1 MNEIVPGAGGKAE
14 KGVSLDDKYTATEGK
29 VFMNGTQA
37 LVRLPM
43 VQMRRDRA
51 AGLNTGAF
59 ISGYRGSPVG
69 GYDFALF
76 QARRH
81 LKAHDIHF
89 QPGVNE
95 DLAAT
100 AVWGSQNAQLSPGVT
115 KDGVVGIWYGKGPGV
130 DRCGDVFKH
139 ANSFGTS
146 PHGGVL
152 AIAGDDHN
160 AKSST
165 VAHQSDH
172 AFMAAIMPM
181 LFPTSVHEFVELG
194 LLGIAMSRYAGLW
207 VGYKV
212 ISDTIET
219 TAVVD
224 LAGEQ
229 RQFLTPNDFEM
240 PPTGLNIRWPD
251 DRYAQ
256 DARLQE
262 YKAYAAIA
270 FARVNK
276 VDQIAIDSRKPRFG
290 IIASGKAYENVRE
303 ALRHMGID
311 EKTADRIGLRLYK
324 VRMPWPLEPEG
335 VRQFSEGLEEVLVIE
350 ERREVIEHQI
360 KQQLFNWRADVRPRI
375 VGKFD
380 DKDRHIL
387 SLHEEVT
394 TGVAVRAIASRLLN
408 FSLPADLKTRL
419 ESQLEHYQ
427 ERHRIRLEHKAPVT
441 RTPHFCAGC
450 PHNTSTKV
458 PDGSRAMAGIGCH
471 FMALWMNRNTET
483 YTHMGGEGVP
493 WMGTAPFTTEKHVFA
508 NIGDG
513 TYFHSGLMA
522 IRQSVAAGNNIT
534 YKVLYNDAVAMTG
547 GQHVDGQL
555 TVPQLSH
562 QLAAE
567 GVKEIW
573 LVSDEPDRYP
583 THDLAPGTKV
593 RGREYLDEVQRQLRE
608 VEGCT
613 AIIYDQTCAAEKRRR
628 RKRGTMVD
636 PDKRVFINPLVCEG
650 CGDCSVQS
658 NCIAVEP
665 LETEFGRK
673 RQINQSACNKDFSCV
688 NGFCPSFVTVEG
700 GKLRKGSLPALSSE
714 ALPEP
719 DVVRLDDV
727 YNVAITGVGGTGV
740 LTIGAIIG
748 MAAHLDGKAAMI
760 QDFSGLAQKGGAVL
774 SHVRLAPK
782 PEMVAS
788 AQIVTGEA
796 DVLIAADTVVAAS
809 KDGVV
814 LYGKDRTRA
823 VLNTHLSPVSNF
835 VFNRDFDFREHD
847 VIDTIAKAMD
857 AKPHQLDFGRLAEAV
872 CGDTIATNIM
882 MLGYASQMGLLPV
895 SAASLLK
902 AIELNGVSIAANRL
916 AFGWGRRFAVHPGE
930 AAQILEALHPSAKEA
945 QTLEEIVAR
954 RSEFLTA
961 YQDAKWAQRYRDL
974 VAKAEAADAAL
985 GKRRELS
992 NAVARNFFKLMAY
1005 KDEYEVARLYTDGD
1019 FEKRIRETFDGDFKL
1034 KFHLAPPVLKG
1045 ETLPN
1050 GRPRKKQFGPW
1061 MMPAFRVLAK
1071 LKFLRGTALDPF
1083 GRTAERRMERRL
1095 IDDYEKMVG
1104 EIAGA
1109 LGEANYAHAVALAR
1123 LPDVIRG
1130 YGPVKEAA
1138 VKKAEAEKADL
1149 IARFRNPVAQG
1160 MGKAVK
1166 GSRRKPAEAAE

>member
-1 MNEIVPGAGGKAE
+1 MNKINTAAAAVTLE
-14 KGVSLDDKYTATEGK
+14 DKYTATSGK

-37 LVRLPM
+37 LVRLPL
-43 VQMRRDRA
+43 VQIRRDKA

-69 GYDFALF
+69 GYDFALN
-76 QARRH
+76 QARKH
-81 LKAHDIHF
+81 LKQHGIVF

-146 PHGGVL
+146 RHGGVL

-181 LFPTSVHEFVELG
+181 LFPSNVQEFVELG

-207 VGYKV
+207 VGFKV

-224 LAGEQ
+224 LAGEA
-229 RQFLTPNDFEM
+229 RRFIIPKDFALPND
-240 PPTGLNIRWPD
+240 GLNIRWPD
-251 DRYAQ
+251 DRYSQ

-270 FARVNK
+270 FARANN
-276 VDQIAIDSRKPRFG
+276 VDQLVIDSKKPRFG
-290 IIASGKAYENVRE
+290 IISSGKAYENVRE
-303 ALRHMGID
+303 ALRHIGID
-311 EKTADRIGLRLYK
+311 AAMADKIGLRLYK
-324 VRMPWPLEPEG
+324 VRMPWPLEPDG
-335 VRQFSEGLEEVLVIE
+335 VRHFSEGLEEVLVIE

-394 TGVAVRAIASRLLN
+394 TGVALRAIASRLLK
-408 FSLPADLKTRL
+408 FQLPADLRKRL
-419 ESQLEHYQ
+419 KQQLEHY
-427 ERHRIRLEHKAPVT
+427 EARHAVRTGHQPPVS
-441 RTPHFCAGC
+441 RVAHFCAGC

-471 FMALWMNRNTET
+471 FMAVWMNRNTET

-493 WMGTAPFTTEKHVFA
+493 WMGTAPFTSEKHVFA
-508 NIGDG
+508 NLGDG
-513 TYFHSGLMA
+513 TYFHSGILA

-534 YKVLYNDAVAMTG
+534 YKILYNDAVAMTG

-555 TVPQLSH
+555 SVPQLSH
-562 QLAAE
+562 QLASE
-567 GVKEIW
+567 GVNEIW
-573 LVSDEPDRYP
+573 LVTDEPDKYP
-583 THDLAPGTKV
+583 TADLAPGIKI
-593 RGREYLDEVQRQLRE
+593 RMREYLDEVQRHLRE

-628 RKRGTMVD
+628 RKRGILED
-636 PDKRVFINPLVCEG
+636 PQKRVFINPLVCEG

-673 RQINQSACNKDFSCV
+673 RQINQSSCNKDFSCV
-688 NGFCPSFVTVEG
+688 NGFCPSFVTVHG
-700 GKLRKGSLPALSSE
+700 GQLRKGSLPALDIGDLPLPHIP
-714 ALPEP
+714 ALN
-719 DVVRLDDV
+719 DI
-727 YNVAITGVGGTGV
+727 YNIAITGVGGTGV

-748 MAAHLDGKAAMI
+748 MAAFLDGKAAII

-782 PEMVAS
+782 AGMVAS
-788 AQIVTGEA
+788 AQIITGEA

-809 KDGVV
+809 KDSVA
-814 LYGKDRTRA
+814 LYGKTRTHA
-823 VLNTHLSPVSNF
+823 LLNTHLAPVSNF
-835 VFNRDFDFREHD
+835 VFNRDFDFRENE
-847 VIDTIAKAMD
+847 VVSTITKFMD
-857 AKPHQLDFGRLAEAV
+857 APAHRLDFGKLAEAV
-872 CGDTIATNIM
+872 CGDNIATNVM
-882 MLGYASQMGLLPV
+882 MLGFASQKGLLPV
-895 SAASLLK
+895 SPASLLR
-902 AIELNGVSIAANRL
+902 AIELNAVSVNANKL
-916 AFGWGRRFAVHPGE
+916 AFGWGRRFAMHGDE
-930 AAQILEALHPSAKEA
+930 AAQILAAGKGGELPPETLA
-945 QTLEEIVAR
+945 QTIER
-954 RSEFLTA
+954 RVGFLASYQNTA
-961 YQDAKWAQRYRDL
+961 YAERYRAL
-974 VAKAEAADAAL
+974 VDKAETAEARL
-985 GKRRELS
+985 GKRRDLS
-992 NAVARNFFKLMAY
+992 LAVARNAFKLMAV
-1005 KDEYEVARLYTDGD
+1005 KDEYEVARLFSDGA
-1019 FEKRIRETFDGDFKL
+1019 FERSLRETFEGGFKL
-1034 KFHLAPPVLKG
+1034 NFHLAPPVFKG

-1050 GRPRKKQFGPW
+1050 GRPRKRQFGPW
-1061 MMPAFRVLAK
+1061 MMPVFRLLAR
-1071 LKFLRGTALDPF
+1071 LKGLRGTPF
-1083 GRTAERRMERRL
+1083 DVFGYSTERRKERGL
-1095 IDDYEKMVG
+1095 ITQYETMIG
-1104 EIAGA
+1104 EII
-1109 LGEANYAHAVALAR
+1109 GEISSANHAHAIALAR
-1123 LPDVIRG
+1123 LPDMIRG
-1130 YGPVKEAA
+1130 FGPVKELAMQ
-1138 VKKAEAEKADL
+1138 KAEAEKREL
-1149 IARFRNPVAQG
+1149 LARFRNPTPAKAATRLKAPEPAQ
-1160 MGKAVK
+1160 
-1166 GSRRKPAEAAE
+1166 